1 MNLPKAYRSFDDLYN
16 RIIVEADA
24 SGVDGESAIG
34 NAFKS
39 FGQSYADRMRDAY
52 NITANKVG
60 LGVSKPD
67 RNSELLKSV
76 KGDEVLWSILNKI
89 QEKYSSDATL
99 INNLK
104 IKPLIL
110 KSRENVIFNVADW
123 KVKTKL
129 TPNTLI
135 VNRNNAYLND
145 PKIYKQF
152 YTSFLDIDMNRP
164 DIDPEF
170 IKVVMDCINE
180 FLEEKYNVSTPPL
193 SGGTTSTPPV
203 IPPEI
208 QSKINLETPE
218 LKNKVFNSVK
228 NIKLKLP
235 KPNDTKSYNLYLKVF
250 YTFTSNQKGSL
261 LF

>member
-1 MNLPKAYRSFDDLYN
+1 MRLPKPPRNFDDLFD
-16 RIIVEADA
+16 RIIFEQ
-24 SGVDGESAIG
+24 DGTSATG
-34 NAFKS
+34 NAFS
-39 FGQSYADRMRDAY
+39 NFGSSVSNTMKQAY
-52 NITANKVG
+52 NITASPLG
-60 LGVSKPD
+60 LGAELKPD
-67 RNSELLKSV
+67 QNSELFKSV

-145 PKIYKQF
+145 AKIYKQF

-180 FLEEKYNVSTPPL
+180 FLEEKYNVSTPAL
-193 SGGTTSTPPV
+193 SGGTSTPPV
-203 IPPEI
+203 IPSEI

-228 NIKLKLP
+228 NMKLKLP

-250 YTFTSNQKGSL
+250 YTFTSNRKGSL